1 MKTLSVISA
10 VITAVLPFV
19 TQKTGL
25 SKKYGFKLK
34 MLCAVLY
41 LVTGILAAVSFGAV
55 TEYSVMILGGLLFG
69 ILGDFFLEYKS
80 KKLFPLGA
88 VFFAL
93 GHIVYSVTFLFIG
106 EYSAVSYIW
115 AVLGMTVAVT
125 AVIFAFAKT
134 RLHLKGKKKMIIIYA
149 PVLIFSFACAVVKG
163 ALALSMENFAFG
175 LCLIWGGSMF
185 FASDIMIGVGKG
197 GVKRPPFLHYAVSY
211 TYFAAQALF
220 ALSILFQSEVKV

>member
-1 MKTLSVISA
+1 MKTAALISA
-10 VITAVLPFV
+10 VITVLIPIIS
-19 TQKTGL
+19 QKSGL
-25 SKKYGFKLK
+25 SKKYGFPLK
-34 MLCAVLY
+34 MLSACLY
-41 LVTGILAAVSFGAV
+41 LVTGVLSAVSFGEI
-55 TEYSVMILGGLLFG
+55 TQYSVMILSGLIFG

-93 GHIVYSVTFLFIG
+93 GHIVYSLTFLFIG
-106 EYSAVSYIW
+106 ECNAANHIW
-115 AVLGMTVAVT
+115 AVLGMTVVVT
-125 AVIFAFAKT
+125 AMIFAFAKT
-134 RLHLKGKKKMIIIYA
+134 RLRLRGKKKYIMIYA

-163 ALALSMENFAFG
+163 AVALSTESFAFG

-220 ALSILFQSEVKV
+220 ALSILFQ